1 MAATDKFEKATL
13 MSFYYVIKEGA
24 PYAPLDEA
32 TYNKIKAKPK
42 TYKVPQVAAKTKT
55 KPAFTAEEALSQKMA
70 KSMLSEYPAMDYD
83 KWYLGI
89 LRGAAALNEHLGYS
103 EGHKDTCWLYG
114 HFGSGAGLSRV
125 SELPSAESTDIL
137 DFVWNSFTTEMKDV
151 FDRKKDSWNTADV
164 YMVKKASVGE
174 IRKGIKKALCIGHRH
189 DSELEKI
196 GWCLGIAEVNT
207 YMSELIKGQKL
218 LPLSLKQA
226 TPNADIKITPN
237 NLKSDPDGVEGLT
250 GAIDGA
256 LSDKLK
262 IVNLDGERRFKGNSL
277 RFTCEFEQ
285 GNVGFKY
292 IYESKVSSNEAHAT
306 EPRDKVWDRQK
317 SKYVQAFARNGAIPA
332 PKMADL
338 VEKFTNKNINDDIP
352 MNRKLNKREQE
363 YWIGRIEFLSKGF
376 NGIRVDIG
384 TPEIDGQSKTI
395 KEFITEAA
403 IIDGARPHARKAK
416 TQYEDAQ
423 LANFDCLFRSKL
435 RSFRYIDM
443 IYEASNE
450 NPSQLGELLASIY
463 FYSAKINFK
472 KDQLSGPFI
481 KVQ

>member
-24 PYAPLDEA
+24 PYEPLDED
-32 TYNKIKAKPK
+32 TYNTIKAGPK
-42 TYKVPQVAAKTKT
+42 NYKVPRVSKS
-55 KPAFTAEEALSQKMA
+55 FTEEDSLRQKMA
-70 KSMLSEYPAMDYD
+70 KSMLSEYGTMDYN

-89 LRGAAALNEHLGYS
+89 LRGSAALNENLGYS

-114 HFGSGAGLSRV
+114 HFGSGSGLSRV
-125 SELPSAESTDIL
+125 SELSNSESTDIL

-151 FDRKKDSWNTADV
+151 FSSKKDSWNTADV
-164 YMVKKASVGE
+164 YMVKRNSVDK
-174 IRKGIKKALCIGHRH
+174 IKKGIKKALCIGHRH

-207 YMSELIKGQKL
+207 YMSGLIQDKLL

-306 EPRDKVWDRQK
+306 EPRDKVWDKQK
-317 SKYVQAFARNGAIPA
+317 SKYVQANARNGAIPA

-338 VEKFTNKNINDDIP
+338 VKKFTKKNINDDIP
-352 MNRKLNKREQE
+352 MDKKLSKKEQE

-384 TPEIDGQSKTI
+384 TPEIDGETKTI

-403 IIDGARPHARKAK
+403 IIDGAKPHARKAK

-443 IYEASNE
+443 IYQASNE

>member
-24 PYAPLDEA
+24 PYEPLDED
-32 TYNKIKAKPK
+32 TYNTIKSRPK
-42 TYKVPQVAAKTKT
+42 QYKVPRVSKS
-55 KPAFTAEEALSQKMA
+55 FTAEDALRQKMA
-70 KSMLSEYPAMDYD
+70 KSMLSEYGTMDYN
-83 KWYLGI
+83 KWYLGM
-89 LRGAAALNEHLGYS
+89 LRGSAALNEYLGYS

-125 SELPSAESTDIL
+125 SELTNSESTDIL
-137 DFVWNSFTTEMKDV
+137 DFIWNSFTKEL
-151 FDRKKDSWNTADV
+151 NTAYV
-164 YMVKKASVGE
+164 YMLKKNSVDK
-174 IRKGIKKALCIGHRH
+174 IKKLIKKALCIGHRH

-207 YMSELIKGQKL
+207 YMSSLIEDKLL

-338 VEKFTNKNINDDIP
+338 VKKFTKKNINDDIP
-352 MNRKLNKREQE
+352 MDRKLTKTEQD

-384 TPEIDGQSKTI
+384 TPEIDGQTKTI

-443 IYEASNE
+443 IYQASNE

>member
-24 PYAPLDEA
+24 PYEPLDED
-32 TYNKIKAKPK
+32 TYNTIKSRPK
-42 TYKVPQVAAKTKT
+42 QYKVPRVSKS
-55 KPAFTAEEALSQKMA
+55 FTAEDSLRQKMA
-70 KSMLSEYPAMDYD
+70 KSMLSEYGTMDYD

-89 LRGAAALNEHLGYS
+89 LRGAAALNEDLGYS

-114 HFGSGAGLSRV
+114 HFGSGSGLSRV
-125 SELPSAESTDIL
+125 SELTNSESTDIL
-137 DFVWNSFTTEMKDV
+137 DFIWNSFTKEMKDV
-151 FDRKKDSWNTADV
+151 FSSKKDSWNTADV
-164 YMVKKASVGE
+164 YMVKRNSVDK
-174 IRKGIKKALCIGHRH
+174 IKKGIKKALCIGHRH

-207 YMSELIKGQKL
+207 YMSGLIQDKLL

-306 EPRDKVWDRQK
+306 EPRDKVWDKQK
-317 SKYVQAFARNGAIPA
+317 SKYVQANARNGAIPA

-338 VEKFTNKNINDDIP
+338 VKKFTKKNINDDIP
-352 MNRKLNKREQE
+352 MDRKLTKTEQD

-376 NGIRVDIG
+376 NGIKVNIG
-384 TPEIDGQSKTI
+384 TPEIDGQTKTI

-403 IIDGARPHARKAK
+403 IIDGAKPHARKAK

-443 IYEASNE
+443 IYQASNE